1 MPDSEPTAPS
11 ELLREAEA
19 FVAAHPDIKAFEAL
33 FADLSGVVRGKRYP
47 IEDLPKL
54 AQNGLTF
61 PASVF
66 LLDTQGMSHDPG
78 GKGFSDG
85 DPDVF
90 ARMIPQTLDPVPW
103 STMPLAQCL
112 LEFDRGPGRPLE
124 LDPRYILKRC
134 VDRLHE
140 LGLKPVVAFEL
151 EFYLI
156 DKERTDERGPQP
168 PLNPLTRQREAA
180 TQVYG
185 MDVVDAYGRILQEIV
200 DACTIQGVPTGAITA
215 EYAPGQF
222 EINLRH
228 VDDPLGAADDCI
240 LFKRAVRG
248 VARKHDLQATFMAK
262 PYPERAGSGLHL
274 HVSLFDEAG
283 RNVFDG
289 GAASG
294 PDMASERLRH
304 AIGGVLDTLPAA
316 MAILAPNVNSFRRF
330 EPNIFVPVNRSWG
343 FENRSVALRVPIG
356 DGQSRRIEHRVAGAD
371 ANPYL
376 ALATA
381 LAGIHHGIVNR
392 IEPPEPTEGNA
403 GTAFDPSLPMRPR
416 RAIHTLA
423 RSEVMDDYLGAGY
436 PKLYAACKEAE
447 YDEFEWLISP
457 QEYDWYL

>member
-1 MPDSEPTAPS
+1 MPDSGSSTSS
-11 ELLREAEA
+11 ELLREVET
-19 FVAAHPDIKAFEAL
+19 FVAAHPDIKAVEAL

-47 IEDLPKL
+47 IEDLRKL
-54 AQNGLTF
+54 ARDGLTF

-78 GKGFSDG
+78 GRGFSDG

-90 ARMIPQTLDPVPW
+90 ARLIPETLDRVPW
-103 STMPLAQCL
+103 SSMPLAQCML
-112 LEFDRGPGRPLE
+112 QFDRGPGKPLE

-134 VDRLHE
+134 VDRLHD

-151 EFYLI
+151 EFYLV
-156 DKERTDERGPQP
+156 DKERTSERGPQP
-168 PLNPLTRQREAA
+168 PLNPLTRQREGA

-185 MDVVDAYGRILQEIV
+185 MDVVDAYGTILQEIV
-200 DACTIQGVPTGAITA
+200 EACEIQGVPTGAITA

-228 VDDPLGAADDCI
+228 VDDPLGAADDCV

-248 VARKHDLQATFMAK
+248 VARRNDLQATFMAK

-274 HVSLFDEAG
+274 HVSLLDSDG

-289 GAASG
+289 GDGAAS
-294 PDMASERLRH
+294 ATLRH
-304 AIGGVLDTLPAA
+304 AIGGVLATLPDA
-316 MAILAPNVNSFRRF
+316 MAILAPNVNSYRRF
-330 EPNIFVPVNRSWG
+330 EPNIFVPINRTWG

-356 DGQSRRIEHRVAGAD
+356 DGRSRRIEHRVAGAD

-381 LAGIHHGIVNR
+381 LAGIHHGIVKE
-392 IEPPEPTEGNA
+392 IEPGPPTQGNA
-403 GTAFDPSLPMRPR
+403 GTAFDPALPMRPR
-416 RAIHTLA
+416 RAIELLA
-423 RSEVMDDYLGAGY
+423 QSAVMDDYLGAGY

-447 YDEFEWLISP
+447 YDEFDWLISP